1 MNVKNLEWYEE
12 ICKLFNKKYD
22 TKGSITNDKL
32 NEMCGESQDAKGLN
46 SSIDTL
52 SKVNST
58 QVTALS
64 SLSGQ
69 VSNLARITAHNY
81 QMQKQNEELKQK
93 ADELYYAD
101 TGTVESPHLDTSL
114 KNYE

>member
-1 MNVKNLEWYEE
+1 MKNPLKSQTLLKECFRYAKALIE
-12 ICKLFNKKYD
+12 
-22 TKGSITNDKL
+22 SIDKL
-32 NEMCGESQDAKGLN
+32 NEMCGESQEAKGLN

-81 QMQKQNEELKQK
+81 QMQNK
-93 ADELYYAD
+93 
-101 TGTVESPHLDTSL
+101 T
-114 KNYE
+114 KN